1 MAGVRALAAIC
12 DAKTEGLQLGST
24 SLSFSPA
31 SLRGGEFSFDV
42 GTAGAVT
49 LVSQTLLPVLLFSP
63 VRSTVRIR
71 GGTHVPFSPSFDY
84 FSQVF
89 LPSIKKLRA
98 YASASLLRY
107 GWFPNGGGEVILSA
121 EPAGHFPAA
130 DFLERGPLRAIGGI
144 SCSSRLPLHVPQRQ
158 AAAARERLPQASI
171 GIDSK
176 PADCPGSAITLWA
189 LFEGGGL
196 LGSSALGSPGKSAES
211 VGAEAA
217 LALEGEMAGDAA
229 VDSHLADQLM
239 VFMALADGTSRM
251 RTSKITSHTLT
262 NGWLIEKFTG
272 KKVMIDAGS
281 NRITIT
287 GTGLSARA
295 AGRYE

>member
-1 MAGVRALAAIC
+1 MAGVRALAEIC
-12 DAKTEGLQLGST
+12 DAKTEGLQPSST

-31 SLRGGEFSFDV
+31 SLRGGSFSFDV

-107 GWFPNGGGEVILSA
+107 GWVPNGGGEVILSA
-121 EPAGHFPAA
+121 E
-130 DFLERGPLRAIGGI
+130 
-144 SCSSRLPLHVPQRQ
+144 RQ